1 MADYFTRFSC
11 LLPVGPGNAKAALAL
26 YEQMQAELD
35 ADGMEAGFAA
45 AAYGSD
51 NDSLWLWDGDGAGDV
66 ESLIAFAIKCAAAF
80 NLQGLWAFRWAL
92 TCSRARLD
100 GFGGGAQLIDLGG
113 RRSLSWVDTQHWIEE
128 ETARRREPTNSAADA
143 FNPVADA
150 QGWTATTQA
159 DLLLS
164 FVGQEIAADPAV
176 AARFRSFL
184 AAVSA
189 QPDEMLCRECGEPVF
204 VTDAGDSHHVGPG
217 MDGIDHAWDLAET
230 SETAQIALRFRWRS
244 ICAGSAAKCGAFAR
258 CSCDHTALPE
268 KEA

>member
-11 LLPVGPGNAKAALAL
+11 LLPVGAGNTEAALAL
-26 YEQMQAELD
+26 YEQMQAQLGGD
-35 ADGMEAGFAA
+35 DMEVGFAA
-45 AAYGSD
+45 EAYGSD

-66 ESLIAFAIKCAAAF
+66 ENVIAFAVKCAAAF
-80 NLQGLWAFRWAL
+80 DLQGLWALRWAL

-128 ETARRREPTNSAADA
+128 EIARRREPANSAADA
-143 FNPVADA
+143 FNPVAGA
-150 QGWTATTQA
+150 QGWTATTEA

-176 AARFRSFL
+176 ATRFRTFL
-184 AAVSA
+184 ATVSA
-189 QPDEMLCRECGEPVF
+189 QPDEMACRECGEPVF
-204 VTDAGDSHHVGPG
+204 VTDAGVSHHAGPG
-217 MDGIDHAWDLAET
+217 MDGIDHARD
-230 SETAQIALRFRWRS
+230 R
-244 ICAGSAAKCGAFAR
+244 
-258 CSCDHTALPE
+258 DHTALPE